1 MLGVVVSGRASARG
15 RGTRGE
21 GPSASRASSAGAGAD
36 PAVLKLLTAGLVERG
51 RGGGQRRSQGQL
63 TMNHRAAA
71 RRPVVLHHVR
81 EFMSQQPGLVLGG
94 QCCDTVAEHDVGAD
108 GERDRAC
115 PLGVGRGLAAA
126 PEPDMRQVVSEPR
139 LVEAP
144 VQGREQPAARIRR
157 RRRRGPRR
165 RPAPAGWYSDQLV
178 GGLVRLALLRVVHV
192 RQGRLTGH
200 LGQRMPEV
208 ARGRTLA
215 WAISGIGS
223 KAELGRPVTPGR
235 AALIANV
242 RRRLTAQD
250 SPPVVTLASRRTLSA
265 WVRRR
270 RLATA
275 AVAEDDGRKAIQ
287 ADDRRRPLV
296 LVALS

>member
-1 MLGVVVSGRASARG
+1 MADGAALPTWKTQDSTPRSSGAGSTGTESKQLVTLDNAPVVRRRASARG

-21 GPSASRASSAGAGAD
+21 GSIGRVLAAEPD

-51 RGGGQRRSQGQL
+51 RGGGQRRSRGRL

-144 VQGREQPAARIRR
+144 VQGRERPAARIRR

-165 RPAPAGWYSDQLV
+165 RPAPAGWYS
-178 GGLVRLALLRVVHV
+178 
-192 RQGRLTGH
+192 
-200 LGQRMPEV
+200 
-208 ARGRTLA
+208 
-215 WAISGIGS
+215 
-223 KAELGRPVTPGR
+223 
-235 AALIANV
+235 
-242 RRRLTAQD
+242 
-250 SPPVVTLASRRTLSA
+250 
-265 WVRRR
+265 
-270 RLATA
+270 
-275 AVAEDDGRKAIQ
+275 
-287 ADDRRRPLV
+287 
-296 LVALS
+296 